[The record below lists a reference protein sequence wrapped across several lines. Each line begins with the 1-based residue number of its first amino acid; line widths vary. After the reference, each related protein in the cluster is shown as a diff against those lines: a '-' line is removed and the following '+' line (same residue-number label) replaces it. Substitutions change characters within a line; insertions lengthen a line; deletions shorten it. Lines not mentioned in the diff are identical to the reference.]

1 MIITRLELV
10 DWRNYARLEIA
21 LAPGVVAVLGD
32 NGQGKTNLTEALG
45 YLATMRSFRGVPG
58 DAMIRD
64 GTAEA
69 IVRATVRHDDGRE
82 VLVEA
87 RLSREGRNVIHV
99 NRQRLARA
107 RDLLGVV
114 RTTVFSPDDL
124 ELVKGGPQG
133 RRDWIDDG
141 LVALSA
147 RHDALCLEVDRVVR
161 QRNATLKAAGGR
173 TSDAVGSMLDAWDA
187 KYADVGT
194 RLGDARDDLARR
206 LAPEV
211 DRAYADLAGAAGT
224 IGLRYDP
231 EWRAVGLAAALAASR
246 GEDLRRAVTTVGPH
260 RDDVALTVGGLDA
273 RTHASQGEQRTLALG
288 MRLAVHRLVTDATGE
303 SPVLVLDDV
312 LSELDERRA
321 AALLAHVPAGQALI
335 TSASPLPQ
343 VAHIV
348 QRVRIVS
355 GALGEVG

>member
-1 MIITRLELV
+1 VIITRLELV
-10 DWRNYARLEIA
+10 DWRNYARLEID
-21 LAPGVVAVLGD
+21 LADGVVAVLGD

-45 YLATMRSFRGVPG
+45 FLAMTRSFRGVPSE
-58 DAMIRD
+58 AMIRD
-64 GTAEA
+64 GASEA

-87 RLSREGRNVIHV
+87 RLAREGRNVIHV

-124 ELVKGGPQG
+124 ELVKGGPHL
-133 RRDWIDDG
+133 RRDWLDDA
-141 LVALSA
+141 LVARSL
-147 RHDALCLEVDRVVR
+147 RLDALRLEADRVVR
-161 QRNATLKAAGGR
+161 QRNATLKAASGR
-173 TSDAVGSMLDAWDA
+173 LSDAVASMLDAWDA
-187 KYADVGT
+187 KYVEVGT

-211 DRAYADLAGAAGT
+211 DRAYADLAGAPGAV
-224 IGLRYDP
+224 GLRYAP
-231 EWRAVGLAAALAASR
+231 EWRAAGLAAALAASR
-246 GEDLRRAVTTVGPH
+246 TEDVRRAVTTVGPH
-260 RDDVALTVGGLDA
+260 RDDVAFTVGGLEA

-288 MRLAVHRLVTDATGE
+288 MRLAVHRLVTEATGE

-321 AALLAHVPAGQALI
+321 TALLAHVPRGQALI
-335 TSASPLPQ
+335 TSAAPLPPA
-343 VAHIV
+343 AHIV

-355 GALGEVG
+355 GALEEA